1 MDKLRITIDGPA
13 GSGKSSTA
21 KLLAAKLNA
30 LFLDTG
36 AMYRAVTLAAMQSN
50 CDLNDIAQLENII
63 DEANFEFKVKDGV
76 MVVKING
83 ENVTDKIRDP
93 KVTANVHYIAS
104 QASLRGRLVKLQREF
119 AACSEKI
126 VTEGRDQGTVVF
138 PDANL
143 KIFLT
148 ADNTQRTKR
157 RALELA
163 QNGYK
168 VDIGS
173 LQKEIENRDLQDTSR
188 KVAPLT
194 PAKDAVL
201 LDTTNLTL
209 EQVVEEIL
217 GLVKKL
223 K

>member
-1 MDKLRITIDGPA
+1 MNRLVITIDGPA

-30 LFLDTG
+30 SFLDTG
-36 AMYRAVTLAAMQSN
+36 AMYRAVTLAAMQKN
-50 CDLNDIAQLENII
+50 CDFNNLTQLENII
-63 DEANFEFKVKDGV
+63 DSTNFEFRVKDGV
-76 MVVKING
+76 MAVKING
-83 ENVTDKIRDP
+83 SDATEKIRDP

-119 AACSEKI
+119 AVNSEKI

-148 ADNTQRTKR
+148 ADNAERAKR
-157 RALELA
+157 RAAELS

-168 VDIGS
+168 VDIS
-173 LQKEIENRDLQDTSR
+173 NLQKEIENRDLQDTSR
-188 KVAPLT
+188 KVAPLAA
-194 PAKDAVL
+194 AKDAVL
-201 LDTTNLTL
+201 IDTTNFTL
-209 EQVVEEIL
+209 EQVVEKIL
-217 GLVKKL
+217 ELVKKL